1 LLEAGS
7 IVAKSTLVILLIGE
21 SLICLTE
28 RCSLAK
34 FYGGSPTKAQ
44 RHNIKKLVPSLD
56 YLIQCCWIALCHV
69 ANADKG
75 EFFSILIGGPEGHEE
90 EVCKLYSSLCWFIS
104 LICLGVKSIF
114 LLLM

>member
-1 LLEAGS
+1 M
-7 IVAKSTLVILLIGE
+7 VAKSTLVILLIGE

-28 RCSLAK
+28 RCSASSSKVLWWFSNK
-34 FYGGSPTKAQ
+34 
-44 RHNIKKLVPSLD
+44 IKKLVPSLD

-90 EVCKLYSSLCWFIS
+90 EVCQLHTSSL
-104 LICLGVKSIF
+104 
-114 LLLM
+114 

>member
-1 LLEAGS
+1 MQ
-7 IVAKSTLVILLIGE
+7 V
-21 SLICLTE
+21 
-28 RCSLAK
+28 LAK

-75 EFFSILIGGPEGHEE
+75 DFFSILIGGPEGHEE
-90 EVCKLYSSLCWFIS
+90 EVCQLHRSLCWFIS
-104 LICLGVKSIF
+104 LICLGVKSIC
-114 LLLM
+114 LLSM